1 MADEIDWSED
11 GRHGKWD
18 GFDPFHMCEQVQK
31 LYNYDCPFFEPKPN
45 LKEDKQ

>member
-18 GFDPFHMCEQVQK
+18 GFDPFHLCERVQT
-31 LYNYDCPFFEPKPN
+31 LYNYECPHFTAKPS
-45 LKEDKQ
+45 KGEEK